1 MPNEY
6 SIEIHR
12 YLKLKITEA
21 EKIIEENGKENPNV
35 QGRLDELHWIRKYL
49 GDNIDLRDFNYY

>member
-12 YLKLKITEA
+12 YLSEKFDAA
-21 EKIIEENGKENPNV
+21 EKSFKKGELTKPTYQGRIEEL
-35 QGRLDELHWIRKYL
+35 RWIRKYL
-49 GDNIDLRDFNYY
+49 KDNIDLKDFTYY

>member
-12 YLKLKITEA
+12 YLKLKIDEA
-21 EKIIEENGKENPNV
+21 EKILKKNGREDPNV
-35 QGRLDELHWIRKYL
+35 LGRLDELRWIRKYL
-49 GDNIDLRDFNYY
+49 ADNIDLKDFIYY

>member
-12 YLKLKITEA
+12 YLNHKIAEA
-21 EKIIEENGKENPNV
+21 EKIIEENGVKKSNV
-35 QGRLDELHWIRKYL
+35 QGQLDELLWIREYL
-49 GDNIDLRDFNYY
+49 SNNIDLKNFTYY